1 MIINK
6 TKRDRYLDQLCSRY
20 SSIAAILTGR
30 QATGSDSHHGLKGH
44 SHWLTEIL
52 EKSAIV
58 DNLDLNLAIDDL
70 SAILKEIKKLAK

>member
-6 TKRDRYLDQLCSRY
+6 TKRDKYLSELRTRYVL
-20 SSIAAILTGR
+20 IAEILEGR
-30 QATGSDSHHGLKGH
+30 QAVSGDSHHGVKGRG
-44 SHWLTEIL
+44 HWGADVL

-58 DNLDLNLAIDDL
+58 DTLGLSLAIEDL